1 MPAIIFDIVVL
12 IGILYL
18 AWLGSAFGVY
28 SSAVTALE
36 LFVSLSL
43 AVLLHEPIAGFLAP
57 ILQDNL
63 GVFLPESVSITAW
76 SVFLSFA
83 LLMWGTMLALWL
95 TVHPRIISK
104 DIKSIEAIDMAGGA
118 VAGGFAGTLFI
129 GAALVTWSM
138 CPLLSFLRI
147 PAQHM
152 FLDVGKTALRTAGG
166 FAGERHEGRS
176 LVLYGEPPSRESV
189 GSARLAGESWF
200 DTDTNNTPDD
210 HDPFYDAD
218 GNGTFTKDLYYED
231 VDGNRMRRV
240 GLIEKYTVGRWDGQ
254 ILVANRDRP
263 VKGPPKP
270 PGKPAAPP
278 AQPPAPQAT
287 AEAAKPTPPPADK
300 VASKPK
306 PRPAADKEME
316 EGEEEVIVLVDEDGN
331 VISEEEMKEGD
342 VEIAEEVVEEVVEE
356 GGESAKK

>member
-1 MPAIIFDIVVL
+1 MPAIVFDLGVL
-12 IGILYL
+12 IGLLYL

-63 GVFLPESVSITAW
+63 GVFLPESVSIQAW

-83 LLMWGTMLALWL
+83 LLMWGTMLTLWL
-95 TVHPRIISK
+95 VVHPKIISK
-104 DIKSIEAIDMAGGA
+104 EIKSIEAIDMAGGA
-118 VAGGFAGTLFI
+118 VAAGFAGALFI
-129 GAALVTWSM
+129 GAVLVTWSM
-138 CPLLSFLRI
+138 CPLLFFLRI

-152 FLDVGKTALRTAGG
+152 FLDVGKTALRTAGW

-189 GSARLAGESWF
+189 GSARLAGETWY
-200 DTDTNNTPDD
+200 DTDANNTTDE
-210 HDPFYDAD
+210 HDPFFDAD

-240 GLIEKYTVGRWDGQ
+240 GLIEKYTVGRWDSQ
-254 ILVANRDRP
+254 VLVANRDRP
-263 VKGPPKP
+263 VKGPAKTAAKP
-270 PGKPAAPP
+270 PAPPRAAAPP
-278 AQPPAPQAT
+278 APAEPPDELQPEGESKMRAVRDDPAGGGKPAPD
-287 AEAAKPTPPPADK
+287 EPAD
-300 VASKPK
+300 
-306 PRPAADKEME
+306 DF
-316 EGEEEVIVLVDEDGN
+316 
-331 VISEEEMKEGD
+331 
-342 VEIAEEVVEEVVEE
+342 
-356 GGESAKK
+356 

>member
-1 MPAIIFDIVVL
+1 MPAIIFDLGVL

-63 GVFLPESVSITAW
+63 ALFLPESVSIQAW

-83 LLMWGTMLALWL
+83 LLMWGTMLAFWL
-95 TVHPRIISK
+95 YVHPKIISK
-104 DIKSIEAIDMAGGA
+104 EIKSIEAIDMAGGA
-118 VAGGFAGTLFI
+118 VAAGFAGALFI
-129 GAALVTWSM
+129 GAALITWSM

-152 FLDVGKTALRTAGG
+152 FLDVGKTALRTAGV

-189 GSARLAGESWF
+189 GSARLAGETWY
-200 DTDTNNTPDD
+200 DTDANNMPDD
-210 HDPFYDAD
+210 HDPYFDAD

-240 GLIEKYTVGRWDGQ
+240 GLIEKYTVGRWDSQ
-254 ILVANRDRP
+254 VLVANRDRP
-263 VKGPPKP
+263 VKGPAKTAAKP
-270 PGKPAAPP
+270 APPPPPPPPPAGEPGTPLPPAVAVDAERKKPAADE
-278 AQPPAPQAT
+278 Q
-287 AEAAKPTPPPADK
+287 EAKEKPDADE
-300 VASKPK
+300 PK
-306 PRPAADKEME
+306 D
-316 EGEEEVIVLVDEDGN
+316 DF
-331 VISEEEMKEGD
+331 
-342 VEIAEEVVEEVVEE
+342 
-356 GGESAKK
+356 

>member
-1 MPAIIFDIVVL
+1 MPSIIFDLGVL

-18 AWLGSAFGVY
+18 AWLGSAHGIY
-28 SSAVTALE
+28 ASAVTALE

-43 AVLLHEPIAGFLAP
+43 AVLLYEPISAFLAP

-63 GVFLPESVSITAW
+63 GVFLPDTVSMQSWTIFF
-76 SVFLSFA
+76 VFA

-95 TVHPRIISK
+95 VVHPKIVATK
-104 DIKSIEAIDMAGGA
+104 EIKTIEAIDMAGGA
-118 VAGGFAGTLFI
+118 VAAGFAGALFI
-129 GAALVTWSM
+129 GAAMVTWSM

-189 GSARLAGESWF
+189 GSARLAGETWY
-200 DTDTNNTPDD
+200 DTDANNTQDD

-231 VDGNRMRRV
+231 VDGNRLRRV
-240 GLIEKYTVGRWDGQ
+240 GLIEKYTVGRWDSQ
-254 ILVANRDRP
+254 VLVANRDRP
-263 VKGPPKP
+263 VKGPAKTAA
-270 PGKPAAPP
+270 KPAAP
-278 AQPPAPQAT
+278 QPPPPPGQPG
-287 AEAAKPTPPPADK
+287 EPPPPA
-300 VASKPK
+300 VAEGAEKKKPVT
-306 PRPAADKEME
+306 EE
-316 EGEEEVIVLVDEDGN
+316 QEGEEKPDA
-331 VISEEEMKEGD
+331 
-342 VEIAEEVVEEVVEE
+342 VEP
-356 GGESAKK
+356 KDDF